1 MLTVAVDRRGAHG
14 TAAHKNLKWSTKE
27 NMRALARLP
36 ISSTHAYARH
46 SPSTFHMASCRMALL
61 LGLLLLVVAS
71 PAIADDDSG
80 IYYQLALMVCI
91 IIIIISNLIK
101 KKARPPA

>member
-1 MLTVAVDRRGAHG
+1 VLTVAVDRRGAHG

-36 ISSTHAYARH
+36 ISTTHAYARH

-61 LGLLLLVVAS
+61 LNWLAAAS
-71 PAIADDDSG
+71 S
-80 IYYQLALMVCI
+80 
-91 IIIIISNLIK
+91 SF
-101 KKARPPA
+101 ARDR